1 MAIIREAREGDY
13 GFVSQLMVDA
23 LAPFYSG
30 DHEAH
35 AKRIFAT
42 HISGGKDNVGH
53 FSLAQKMFI
62 LEEEGELRG
71 VVHVVAK
78 RQGTFKISPL
88 IVAPDARGDRG
99 YGSQLLQH
107 AEEFVKAHGARQM
120 YCTVAAPNHGA
131 LQFFLRQ
138 GYVIAGHSESHYK
151 EGVTEL
157 MLYKL
162 FLSET
167 QVAMLDTPSISVLP
181 MEDHQR
187 DAVRRLILE
196 RLPKHFMSVDD
207 SWITALFDGYDRR
220 NSKDVNTKYKLMF
233 AATDRKGQVLGVV
246 AATPKKS
253 EPIKLMPL
261 VAASTSAYCAL
272 LADLPKLLEPYG
284 RMLYTHAVPTVNE
297 TIALQRFGW
306 KFEAAMP
313 AAYHDDH
320 TTQQWSL
327 LLGDTLMRKM
337 RVKQWLLEEIRSG
350 KKDLEVRVGYD
361 NIKTIQAGEKIRF
374 MSASEEHVV
383 TVKDV
388 RIYKTFEDMLTLESH
403 DRVVPG
409 KSHEEARQLL
419 HRLYPANKER
429 LGVYVL
435 ELS

>member
-1 MAIIREAREGDY
+1 
-13 GFVSQLMVDA
+13 MVEA
-23 LAPFYSG
+23 LAPFYNG

-35 AKRIFAT
+35 AKRIFDT
-42 HISGGKDNVGH
+42 HILGGKDYVGH
-53 FSLAQKMFI
+53 FSMSQKMFI
-62 LEEEGELRG
+62 LEDGGESKG

-88 IVAPDARGDRG
+88 IVAADARGDRG
-99 YGSQLLQH
+99 YGSKLLEH
-107 AEEFVKAHGARQM
+107 AESFVKKQGARQM

-131 LQFFLRQ
+131 LQFFLRK
-138 GYVIAGHSESHYK
+138 GYVVAGHSESHYK
-151 EGVTEL
+151 EDVTEL

-162 FLSET
+162 FLSKT

-181 MEDHQR
+181 MEDDQR
-187 DAVRRLILE
+187 DAVRQLILDQLTE
-196 RLPKHFMSVDD
+196 HFMSVDD
-207 SWITALFDGYDRR
+207 FWVTALFEGYGRR

-233 AATDRKGQVLGVV
+233 TATDRKGQVLGVV
-246 AATPKKS
+246 AATPKKG

-261 VAASTSAYCAL
+261 VAVNTSAYCAL

-284 RMLYTHAVPTVNE
+284 RMLYTHAVPSVNE

-313 AAYHDDH
+313 AAYHDEH
-320 TTQQWSL
+320 VTQQWSL
-327 LLGDTLMRKM
+327 LLGESLMRKM

-361 NIKTIQAGEKIRF
+361 NIKTIQPGEKIRF
-374 MSASEEHVV
+374 MSASDECVV

-388 RIYKTFEDMLTLESH
+388 RTYKTFDEMLSSEKH
-403 DRVVPG
+403 ERVVPG
-409 KSHEEARQLL
+409 KTRAEVRQLF
-419 HRLYPANKER
+419 HRLYPTNKEK

-435 ELS
+435 ELN